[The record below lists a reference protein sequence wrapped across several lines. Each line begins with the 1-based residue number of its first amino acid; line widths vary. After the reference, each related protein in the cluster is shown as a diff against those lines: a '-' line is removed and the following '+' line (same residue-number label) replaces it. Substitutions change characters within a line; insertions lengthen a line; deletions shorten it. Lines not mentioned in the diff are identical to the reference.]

1 MVVAAVVP
9 CEGEFRCVRRA
20 SAGDNHRLRGIRRR
34 ALVAPGSVSA
44 WPGRGCMGLSAT
56 VVVVAAPA
64 YRDDRDQTVIPLAD
78 APALAEL
85 ADRARAHEPI
95 TLTQTGAQPVLLMSA
110 EDHRAVLDWDAA
122 FVADTLAAPQPAGP
136 YLPDA
141 LVAAMDTAAPERVE
155 AFLTELETH
164 AGEDL
169 PAAQQWATWERTAT
183 A

>member
-1 MVVAAVVP
+1 M
-9 CEGEFRCVRRA
+9 
-20 SAGDNHRLRGIRRR
+20 
-34 ALVAPGSVSA
+34 SA
-44 WPGRGCMGLSAT
+44 WSGHGYLGRSAT
-56 VVVVAAPA
+56 VAVMAAPA
-64 YRDDRDQTVIPLAD
+64 YREDRGQTVIPLAD

-122 FVADTLAAPQPAGP
+122 FVADTLAVPPPAGP
-136 YLPDA
+136 YLPDG
-141 LVAAMDTAAPERVE
+141 LVAAMDTADPERVE

-164 AGEDL
+164 AGQDL
-169 PAAQQWATWERTAT
+169 PAAQQWAMWERTTT